1 MKKHSL
7 SIEIANMHGIS
18 GELNRGFTVSN
29 SSQLKWCSFNLII
42 FLYTCLQ
49 LWTDKLS
56 DSSEGS
62 SEVSI
67 QTDLA
72 HLALDIIG
80 RCAFGFNFNTVLSG
94 ESEISR
100 AFSVVIKG
108 VNFGRL
114 MKKRLIPFYNSLPLD
129 DNIKEQKSFEK
140 TDETVLKVNNTTV
153 FFYHFNFMIIIL
165 SLFFLLAVS
174 SLTQRTK

>member
-1 MKKHSL
+1 
-7 SIEIANMHGIS
+7 MHGIS
-18 GELNRGFTVSN
+18 GGLNRGFTVSN
-29 SSQLKWCSFNLII
+29 SSKLKWCSFNLII

-49 LWTDKLS
+49 LWTEKVS
-56 DSSEGS
+56 DSFEGS
-62 SEVSI
+62 TEVSI

-94 ESEISR
+94 ESEISK

-114 MKKRLIPFYNSLPLD
+114 MKKRLIPFYDSLPLD
-129 DNIKEQKSFEK
+129 DNIREQKSFEK
-140 TDETVLKVNNTTV
+140 TDETVLKVDYNS
-153 FFYHFNFMIIIL
+153 FFYYK
-165 SLFFLLAVS
+165 FLPS
-174 SLTQRTK
+174 

>member
-1 MKKHSL
+1 M
-7 SIEIANMHGIS
+7 
-18 GELNRGFTVSN
+18 
-29 SSQLKWCSFNLII
+29 II

-49 LWTDKLS
+49 LWTDKVS

-153 FFYHFNFMIIIL
+153 FFYHFNFTIIIL
-165 SLFFLLAVS
+165 VFPASSQLSHTENKMIGKRENSSTAHCILLSCVH
-174 SLTQRTK
+174 